1 MSWILIVKF
10 FSSFLNSSITFVYRF
25 LNLLEK
31 LLSIIYKTLMILV
44 ICWLVYLM
52 YLLYQSWFFNT
63 ILHIWGKTF

>member
-10 FSSFLNSSITFVYRF
+10 FSTFLNSFITFIYRF

-44 ICWLVYLM
+44 ICWLVYFM
-52 YLLYQSWFFNT
+52 YLLYQSWLFDT